1 MILQVNV
8 QNGVNTVGTQAV
20 EAAKTFAG
28 NPGLLAGGIVL
39 IIAGILVIIFLKRI
53 IVNSV
58 LGAIAWAIVN
68 YVFQINLPFYPSLI
82 VSVAFGL
89 PGIGVMLLLRFL
101 GVM

>member
-1 MILQVNV
+1 MLLQINLE
-8 QNGVNTVGTQAV
+8 NGVSTAGNTAV

-28 NPGLLAGGIVL
+28 NPGILAGGIIL
-39 IIAGILVIIFLKRI
+39 IIAGILVILFLKRI
-53 IVNSV
+53 IVNSI

-68 YVFQINLPFYPSLI
+68 YVFQVNLPFFPSLI

-101 GVM
+101 GVL